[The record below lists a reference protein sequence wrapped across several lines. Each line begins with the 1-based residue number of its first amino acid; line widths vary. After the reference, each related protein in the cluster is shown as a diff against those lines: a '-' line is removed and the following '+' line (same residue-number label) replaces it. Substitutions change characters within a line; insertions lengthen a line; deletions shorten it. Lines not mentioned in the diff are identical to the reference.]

1 MKSDGPTTTGGMQ
14 VVKTLQ
20 KYGNSYALI
29 IDKALLDAMG
39 ITPETQLKV
48 TVQGDSLTLCPS
60 NVGIGRARV
69 DALMDEIERDYG
81 RALKKLS
88 E

>member
-1 MKSDGPTTTGGMQ
+1 MKNDGPTVAGGTSM
-14 VVKTLQ
+14 VKTLQ

-29 IDKALLDAMG
+29 IDKAILDATG

-48 TVQGDSLTLCPS
+48 TVLGDSLTITPS
-60 NVGIGRARV
+60 NVGLGRERV
-69 DALMDEIERDYG
+69 DEIMSRVERDYG
-81 RALKKLS
+81 KALKKLS

>member
-1 MKSDGPTTTGGMQ
+1 MKSDGPTTTGGTQ

-48 TVQGDSLTLCPS
+48 TVQGGGLTITTH
-60 NVGIGRARV
+60 NVGAGP
-69 DALMDEIERDYG
+69 ERISASIAKLRPAYG
-81 RALKKLS
+81 EMLRNLAK
-88 E
+88 